1 MIEQI
6 TIQNLLPNV
15 FLGMENTE
23 KIRFSQVWEKPS
35 FVFRRGCRICLQAE
49 SGSGKSS
56 LLSFICGLR
65 SDYKGAILFD
75 NTDTRGLTT
84 ARWCEMRTR
93 SIALLP
99 QEMALF
105 PELSVAQNIDIKNN
119 RTRHKTTAEIKDL
132 LLRVGLSDKHD
143 SPAGRL
149 SIGQQQR
156 VALIRSVCQPFDFVF
171 LDEPV
176 SHLDTRN
183 NKIIADIISEE
194 AARQGAGVVA
204 TSVGNHLLL
213 DNAQFISL

>member
-65 SDYKGAILFD
+65 SDYKGAILFN
-75 NTDTRGLTT
+75 NTDTRSLTT
-84 ARWCEMRTR
+84 ARWCEMRSR
-93 SIALLP
+93 NIALLP

-132 LLRVGLSDKHD
+132 LLRVELSDKHD

-156 VALIRSVCQPFDFVF
+156 VALIRSVCQPFDFIF

>member
-6 TIQNLLPNV
+6 AIQNLLPNV
-15 FLGMENTE
+15 FLGMEETE
-23 KIRFSQVWEKPS
+23 KIRFSRVWEKPS

-56 LLSFICGLR
+56 LLSFVCGLR
-65 SDYKGAILFD
+65 SDYKGTILFD
-75 NTDTRGLTT
+75 NTDARSLTT
-84 ARWCEMRTR
+84 ARWCEMRTL

-132 LLRVGLSDKHD
+132 LMRVGLSDKYD

-156 VALIRSVCQPFDFVF
+156 VALIRTVCQPFDFIF

-176 SHLDTRN
+176 SHLDTSN

-194 AARQGAGVVA
+194 AARQDAGVVA